1 MPELTINV
9 RIAESGDLDATAQ
22 RIGQKISG
30 AAQRGGGGGSSAS
43 SGSRRKNMSIVG
55 LPTESEVKEETEKIF
70 RTRNASTNSFYD
82 SEIAANMRVVSRIV
96 QDRRKLRD
104 QVGDPDAFGTAIAR
118 IGMAKT
124 IPESSIAAV
133 RAMTAEQKAVL
144 GLQSSQ
150 AMRAGKAMSILGP
163 PAEVEAKAI
172 EGMSRAQR
180 ATLSVQSRMAVAS
193 GAASS
198 IFAKRGEEVEREG
211 NQVVSSVT
219 RSAERIARAQNAA
232 FGVINVSSARVRQAL
247 KSSGGGSGGG
257 SGAGSVG
264 SLESGATRDI
274 LRAGGIPFGTARGL
288 GGEGL
293 VGGLAVGAVVAA
305 GVQLYNS
312 YQEAQKTIRETM
324 PDIGRLG
331 LGSGALMGNAKNVAA
346 LHGDIRANGSILGRL
361 GVPGY
366 NLPKWDIYQAQAA
379 LLGGSRAAGP
389 AATEAQLADITG
401 NIDLERRKRGK
412 TPEEVSAE
420 IAKDVSGIPLD
431 RRGEATQ
438 LESRARAESA
448 SGNYGAASR
457 DQRSFNALVASQSE
471 RISNV
476 KVAGEYTKQADAAEL
491 ENLAS
496 ARQSGQKL
504 NELRVGLAAETQGAS
519 SAAIYDPNQ
528 RAAQEQSDILKQRD
542 AKLLNLKGD
551 YSSALESVKDA
562 GNQEEK
568 YSNQWNDY
576 LRDTKSNMLNEPGRE
591 GTIPTDN
598 EVAARAKSLPE
609 GAQLFAQLTGAGLNV
624 AQAQSAAD
632 KIKNNQPDQITG
644 ITEAAQAQIDTIAT
658 RAKTEEEDRLFASTS
673 RGIELEAAA
682 LPVAQQRI
690 AAQNNLSRELSK
702 SRISQNL
709 YNRELENTNTE
720 FNIAQRRET
729 AGNISAV
736 GSSVLAERAAA
747 FNFPGRTRAE
757 QFSEQ
762 NFDLSVSSGFLTKQM
777 ENAGPLEKAR
787 LGLQRGTLQAQAG
800 ALGQGNLL
808 AVGQSVD
815 AGGNPLI
822 EEANAIR
829 NRRNQANRGAQFLEG
844 LRNAPAYNDPD
855 FNQARA
861 NLLGGGG
868 GGGGGM
874 DQGLNGATAALATF
888 TAALVNASKAPL
900 PSGGGGS
907 TVPGANK

>member
-30 AAQRGGGGGSSAS
+30 AASRGGGSAGGSG
-43 SGSRRKNMSIVG
+43 GSRRNAIRIAG
-55 LPTESEVKEETEKIF
+55 L
-70 RTRNASTNSFYD
+70 
-82 SEIAANMRVVSRIV
+82 
-96 QDRRKLRD
+96 
-104 QVGDPDAFGTAIAR
+104 DP
-118 IGMAKT
+118 
-124 IPESSIAAV
+124 V
-133 RAMTAEQKAVL
+133 
-144 GLQSSQ
+144 
-150 AMRAGKAMSILGP
+150 
-163 PAEVEAKAI
+163 
-172 EGMSRAQR
+172 
-180 ATLSVQSRMAVAS
+180 
-193 GAASS
+193 
-198 IFAKRGEEVEREG
+198 EVEREG

-247 KSSGGGSGGG
+247 RSGGGGSGGG
-257 SGAGSVG
+257 LVGA
-264 SLESGATRDI
+264 ESGVIRDV
-274 LRAGGIPFGTARGL
+274 LRSAGLPFGTARGL
-288 GGEGL
+288 AGL
-293 VGGLAVGAVVAA
+293 GAGVGGAGMLAVGAAAAVVATA
-305 GVQLYNS
+305 AYAYNRN
-312 YQEAQKTIRETM
+312 EEFQKQQRETL

-331 LGSGALMGNAKNVAA
+331 LGSSALMGNASRVAA
-346 LHGDIRANGSILGRL
+346 LHGDIRSSGSALAFL
-361 GVPGY
+361 GVPGL
-366 NLPKWDIYQAQAA
+366 NLPAEDQAQARAA
-379 LLGGSRAAGP
+379 LLGGARASGS

-412 TPEEVSAE
+412 TPEEVAGE
-420 IAKDVSGIPLD
+420 IGKDVGGIPLD
-431 RRGEATQ
+431 RRAEATV
-438 LESRARAESA
+438 LESRAKAESA

-496 ARQSGQKL
+496 ERQSGQKL
-504 NELRVGLAAETQGAS
+504 NELRVGLAAQVQGAQAES
-519 SAAIYDPNQ
+519 IHDPLQ
-528 RAAQEQSDILKQRD
+528 RAAQEQSDIVKQRD
-542 AKLLNLKGD
+542 AKLINLKGD
-551 YSSALESVKDA
+551 YRSALDSVKDA
-562 GNQEEK
+562 SNQQEK
-568 YSNQWNDY
+568 YQGQWDA
-576 LRDTKSNMLNEPGRE
+576 LMDKTRETMKGEAGRE
-591 GTIPTDN
+591 GTTPTDN
-598 EVAARAKSLPE
+598 EVASRIKSLPE
-609 GAQLFAQLTGAGLNV
+609 GATLFQQLTGAGLNV

-632 KIKNNQPDQITG
+632 KIKNNQPAQIAG
-644 ITEAAQAQIDTIAT
+644 ITEAAQAQIDTIAI
-658 RAKTEEEDRLFASTS
+658 RAQTEERDRLFASTS
-673 RGIELEAAA
+673 RGIELEAAS

-690 AAQNNLSRELSK
+690 AAQKNLSRELSE

-709 YNRELENTNTE
+709 YNQELENTNTE
-720 FNIAQRRET
+720 FDIAQRKET

-868 GGGGGM
+868 GGM
-874 DQGLNGATAALATF
+874 DQGLNNATAALAAF
-888 TAALVNASKAPL
+888 TAMLVVASKAPY

-907 TVPGANK
+907 TLGMANK